1 MKDLDQGLSSRWP
14 LLVDR
19 AHMLGQVRAFFA
31 TRFVLEVDTPLLSR
45 WTNVDANIDVI
56 ETVDLPGGRR
66 FLHTS
71 PEHCMKRLLA
81 AGCGDIYQLSHVFR
95 KGESGRRH
103 NPEFMM
109 IEWYRKALSFEGLM
123 EETCALAELFLGKKP
138 HETLSYR
145 DAFKRYVGLDPF
157 LCSNQELIAQLTRIN
172 YGGALPET
180 RDEMLNLLIGTLIE
194 PHLGQQKL
202 TVLTD
207 YPASQAALACC
218 KEKEGVLIAE
228 RFEVYYEG
236 YELANGY
243 HELADATQ
251 LRKRFEEGNQER
263 IRQGKEALPIDE
275 PFLAATESGFPAC
288 CGVAV
293 GFDRLLMLRHG
304 VTDIADV
311 LPFAWDRV

>member
-1 MKDLDQGLSSRWP
+1 MKDLDEGLSARLP

-19 AHMLGQVRAFFA
+19 AEMLGQVRAFFA
-31 TRFVLEVDTPLLSR
+31 ARSVFEVDTPLLSR

-56 ETVDLPGGRR
+56 ETGGMPGGRR

-95 KGESGRRH
+95 KGESGKRH

-109 IEWYRKALSFEGLM
+109 IEWYRKGLSFEGLM
-123 EETCALAELFLGKKP
+123 AETCALAELFLGEKTR
-138 HETLSYR
+138 ETLSYR
-145 DAFKRYVGLDPF
+145 EAFKRYVGIDPF
-157 LCSNQELIAQLTRIN
+157 LCSDQELIALLPRIN
-172 YGGALPET
+172 YDGEIPGT
-180 RDEMLNLLIGTLIE
+180 RDELLNLLIGTLVE
-194 PHLGQQKL
+194 PFLGKGKL

-218 KEKEGVLIAE
+218 AEKEGVLVAE

-243 HELADATQ
+243 HELADSAQ
-251 LRKRFEEGNQER
+251 LRKRFMEGNQER
-263 IRQGKEALPIDE
+263 IRQGKEDLPIDE
-275 PFLAATESGFPAC
+275 PFLAALKKSFPEC

-293 GFDRLLMLRHG
+293 GFDRLMMLRHN
-304 VTDIADV
+304 VADITDI
-311 LPFAWDRV
+311 LPFSWERC

>member
-1 MKDLDQGLSSRWP
+1 MKNLDQGLSSRWP

-19 AHMLGQVRAFFA
+19 AHMLAQVRAFFA
-31 TRFVLEVDTPLLSR
+31 ARSVLEVDTPLLSR

-56 ETVDLPGGRR
+56 ETSDLPGGKR

-109 IEWYRKALSFEGLM
+109 IEWYRKSLSFEELM
-123 EETCALAELFLGKKP
+123 AETCALAELFLGGKP
-138 HETLSYR
+138 RETLSYR
-145 DAFKRYVGLDPF
+145 DAFKSYVGLDPF
-157 LCSNQELIAQLTRIN
+157 LCSNQELITQLTRIN

-218 KEKEGVLIAE
+218 KEKEGVLVAE
-228 RFEVYYEG
+228 RFEIYYEG
-236 YELANGY
+236 FELANGY

-263 IRQGKEALPIDE
+263 VRQGKEALPIDE
-275 PFLAATESGFPAC
+275 PFLAATENGFPAC

-293 GFDRLLMLRHG
+293 GFDRLLMLRHS
-304 VTDIADV
+304 VTDIDYV
-311 LPFAWDRV
+311 LPFSWDRV